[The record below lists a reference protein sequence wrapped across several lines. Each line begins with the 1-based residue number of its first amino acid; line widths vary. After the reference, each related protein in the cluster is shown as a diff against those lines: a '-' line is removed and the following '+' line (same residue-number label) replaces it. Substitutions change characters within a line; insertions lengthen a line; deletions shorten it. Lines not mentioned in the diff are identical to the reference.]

1 MLASPRPRARLTP
14 LLIAAIAAMATAC
27 TTSPSQKAMARMV
40 AADQPTSEINTGL
53 NHFEFAERSSSAWV
67 SESFEGTKSR
77 QFHGDTLHFEVEQ
90 FALDGGLDVGV
101 SHTDETPKPV
111 SVAITDLHVWS
122 SYAVD
127 LEGPGRWW
135 AGPKISVNW
144 QGDEAA
150 KQNGDDWYENYIV
163 EIASTTP
170 DELHELFMG
179 DYFKGEELPSIEV
192 SGSTYRNYKIRFHS
206 WWQFWSVR
214 QDYRS
219 MGLLSIEPIVDTWI
233 AHGLPEERMFDGV
246 KANLETYGPIEGHG
260 TLQISSTA
268 ATPDKDC

>member
-1 MLASPRPRARLTP
+1 MTISIRTRINT
-14 LLIAAIAAMATAC
+14 LLIASIAAMVTAC
-27 TTSPSQKAMARMV
+27 ASHPSDGSADRSSATNWPKSDIDTSV
-40 AADQPTSEINTGL
+40 

-77 QFHGDTLHFEVEQ
+77 QFHGDTLHFKVEQ
-90 FALDGGLDVGV
+90 FAADGGLDVGV
-101 SHTDETPKPV
+101 SHTDATPAPV
-111 SVAITDLHVWS
+111 SVAKTDLHVWS
-122 SYAVD
+122 SYSAD

-163 EIASTTP
+163 EIASSTP
-170 DELHELFMG
+170 DELHDLFMG

-214 QDYRS
+214 QDYRAT
-219 MGLLSIEPIVDTWI
+219 GLLSIEPIVDTWI
-233 AHGLPEERMFDGV
+233 AHGLPADRMFDGV
-246 KANLETYGPIEGHG
+246 KANIETYGPIKGQG

-268 ATPDKDC
+268 AASDVDCAS